1 MYSNNIKT
9 HKLTNQRMELI
20 ENIEGVSR
28 LYLLDSEG
36 KRIPCTKDSAGGAFD
51 AQGKQSF
58 ERVICNN
65 KNLI

>member
-1 MYSNNIKT
+1 
-9 HKLTNQRMELI
+9 MELI
-20 ENIEGVSR
+20 ENIEEVSR